1 MFNWFKKKE
10 VFREI
15 CIPKVFLDNDI
26 DFRYQHSIEIA
37 TIRSK
42 SKSIFKD
49 IAKLIQEND
58 TQSLKDLSNP
68 VLNED
73 SIKVYNLIGSQEN
86 QRMLIAILNPV
97 KKGEEPRLVAYYLIH
112 SARQMSIKKVSNF

>member
-49 IAKLIQEND
+49 IAKLVQEND
-58 TQSLKDLSNP
+58 SQSLKDLSSTI
-68 VLNED
+68 LNED

-97 KKGEEPRLVAYYLIH
+97 KKGEEPSLVAYNLI
-112 SARQMSIKKVSNF
+112 STARQMSIKKASNF

>member
-10 VFREI
+10 AFREI

-26 DFRYQHSIEIA
+26 A
-37 TIRSK
+37 TIQSK

-49 IAKLIQEND
+49 ISKLVQDND
-58 TQSLKDLSNP
+58 SQSLKDLSSTI
-68 VLNED
+68 LNED
-73 SIKVYNLIGSQEN
+73 SIKVYSLIGSQEN

-97 KKGEEPRLVAYYLIH
+97 KKGEEPRLVAYNLM
-112 SARQMSIKKVSNF
+112 STSSQMSIKKVSNF

>member
-49 IAKLIQEND
+49 ISKLVQEND
-58 TQSLKDLSNP
+58 SQSLKDLSSSI
-68 VLNED
+68 LDED
-73 SIKVYNLIGSQEN
+73 SIKIYSLIGSQEN
-86 QRMLIAILNPV
+86 QRMLIAILDPV
-97 KKGEEPRLVAYYLIH
+97 KKGEEPRLVAYNLI
-112 SARQMSIKKVSNF
+112 STTSQMSIKKVSNF

>member
-49 IAKLIQEND
+49 ISKLVQEND
-58 TQSLKDLSNP
+58 SQSLKDLSSTI
-68 VLNED
+68 LNED
-73 SIKVYNLIGSQEN
+73 SIKVYSLIGSQEN

-97 KKGEEPRLVAYYLIH
+97 KKGEEPSLVAYNLM
-112 SARQMSIKKVSNF
+112 STSSQMSIKKVSNF

>member
-49 IAKLIQEND
+49 IAKLVQEND
-58 TQSLKDLSNP
+58 SQSLKDLSSTI
-68 VLNED
+68 LNED
-73 SIKVYNLIGSQEN
+73 SIKVYSLIGSQEN

-97 KKGEEPRLVAYYLIH
+97 KKSEEPRLVAYNLM
-112 SARQMSIKKVSNF
+112 STSSQMS

>member
-49 IAKLIQEND
+49 IAKLVQEND
-58 TQSLKDLSNP
+58 SQSLKDLSSTI
-68 VLNED
+68 LNED
-73 SIKVYNLIGSQEN
+73 SIKVYSLIGSQEN

-97 KKGEEPRLVAYYLIH
+97 KKGEEPRLVAYNLM
-112 SARQMSIKKVSNF
+112 STSSQMSIKKVSNF

>member
-49 IAKLIQEND
+49 IAKLVQEND
-58 TQSLKDLSNP
+58 SQSLKDLSSTI
-68 VLNED
+68 LNED
-73 SIKVYNLIGSQEN
+73 SIKVYSLIGSQEN

-97 KKGEEPRLVAYYLIH
+97 KKSEEPRLVAYNLM
-112 SARQMSIKKVSNF
+112 STSSQMSIKKVSNF

>member
-49 IAKLIQEND
+49 IAKLVQENEI
-58 TQSLKDLSNP
+58 QPLKDLSST

-97 KKGEEPRLVAYYLIH
+97 KKGEEPRLVAYNLM
-112 SARQMSIKKVSNF
+112 STSSQMSIKKVSNF

>member
-15 CIPKVFLDNDI
+15 CIPKVFLDNGI

-37 TIRSK
+37 TIQSK

-49 IAKLIQEND
+49 IAKFVQEND
-58 TQSLKDLSNP
+58 SQSLKDLSSTI
-68 VLNED
+68 LNED
-73 SIKVYNLIGSQEN
+73 SIKIYSLIGSQEN

-97 KKGEEPRLVAYYLIH
+97 KKGEEPRLVAYNLM
-112 SARQMSIKKVSNF
+112 STSRQMSIKKVSNF

>member
-49 IAKLIQEND
+49 IAKLVQEND
-58 TQSLKDLSNP
+58 TQSLKDLSRP
-68 VLNED
+68 ILDED
-73 SIKVYNLIGSQEN
+73 SIKIYSLIGSQEN
-86 QRMLIAILNPV
+86 QRMLIAILDPV
-97 KKGEEPRLVAYYLIH
+97 KKGEEPRLVAYNLM
-112 SARQMSIKKVSNF
+112 STSSQMSIKKVSNF

>member
-49 IAKLIQEND
+49 IAKLVQEND
-58 TQSLKDLSNP
+58 TQSLKDLSSP
-68 VLNED
+68 ILEED
-73 SIKVYNLIGSQEN
+73 SIKIYSLIGSQEN
-86 QRMLIAILNPV
+86 QRMLIAILDPV
-97 KKGEEPRLVAYYLIH
+97 KKGEEPRLVAYNLM
-112 SARQMSIKKVSNF
+112 STSSQMSIKKVSNF